1 MTARVRVLLVAA
13 LLLAAGC
20 QRNSNLPKTYPVRGK
35 VVFAD
40 GTPLS
45 GGLVQFT
52 PENRAEVTTTGAIQE
67 DGSFTLKT
75 LVDAELLTGA
85 LEGQHTVTILPPLGQ
100 DQRAPKG
107 MPQHSIQLRE
117 PVTVK
122 ADTSNTFTL
131 TLPQRP

>member
-1 MTARVRVLLVAA
+1 MLLVAA

-20 QRNSNLPKTYPVRGK
+20 QGNSNLPKTYPVRGK

-40 GTPLS
+40 GTPLR

-52 PENRAEVTTTGAIQE
+52 PENKAEVTITGAIQE
-67 DGSFTLKT
+67 DGSFTLTT
-75 LVDAELLTGA
+75 LAENESLTGA
-85 LEGQHTVTILPPLGQ
+85 PEGQHTVTILPPLGQ

-107 MPQHSIQLRE
+107 MPQHPIQLRE

-122 ADTSNTFTL
+122 ADGPNTFTL
-131 TLPQRP
+131 TLPERP